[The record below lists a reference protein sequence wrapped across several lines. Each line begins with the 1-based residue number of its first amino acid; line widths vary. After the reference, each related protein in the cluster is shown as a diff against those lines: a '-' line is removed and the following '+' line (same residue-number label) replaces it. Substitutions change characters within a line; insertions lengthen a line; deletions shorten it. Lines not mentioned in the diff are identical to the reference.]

1 MDAPIATRYICYV
14 SPGERS
20 DTLAGREVGGYEID
34 ILLGRGGMGAVYRA
48 RDVELGRTVALK
60 VLAPE
65 FANNERFRERFLRES
80 KLAASLDHPHIV
92 PIFQAGEAEGVLF
105 LAMRY
110 VEGTDLARLVADE
123 GPLDPGRV
131 IALAEQAAS
140 ALDAAHE
147 QGLVHRDVKPS
158 NMLIARSAGREH
170 CYLADFGLT
179 KRTGS
184 ISGLTATHHVAGTL
198 DYIAP
203 EQIRGA
209 EVDARTDVYSLA
221 CVLHECLTAAPP
233 FERATDVAVLWAHVH
248 EEPPLVTSRRPELP
262 KAIDAVLA
270 RGLAKEPGDRYA
282 SCGELVAAARSA
294 FAPEHVIAR
303 PSRLRATMFAVAA
316 LAVGAAIAV
325 GAFLAFGRGSE
336 TGVTVTPNSVAVID
350 PATNEVVDDI
360 NVGVDPEAIAVG
372 RNAVWVANKED
383 ETVSRID
390 PKTRL
395 VGGAI
400 HLDDYPTDL
409 VLGGGDLWVAL
420 GSSTAVQRVPAASNH
435 ALPPIAAL
443 GKAPACGSPG
453 SSVAFGGGFVWYA
466 CEFADLGRVDPGAR
480 TGTSIGYDSGIL
492 ESASSANPA
501 FTDVA
506 YGLGRV
512 WLVNKSENA
521 VIEIDDGRFVRPIS
535 VGAGPVAIAVGQ
547 NSLWVACFDDDTV
560 WRIAIHEPGQPPT
573 LRSITVGDGP
583 ADVAVGE
590 GAVWVLNRND
600 GTVSRIDPDRNEVVA
615 TIEIG
620 HEPRRVAAGG
630 NAVWVSVAAPEK

>member
-1 MDAPIATRYICYV
+1 V

-20 DTLAGREVGGYEID
+20 DTLAGRQVGGYEID
-34 ILLGRGGMGAVYRA
+34 VLLGRGGMGAVYRA
-48 RDVELGRTVALK
+48 RDVDLGRTVALK

-80 KLAASLDHPHIV
+80 RLAASLDHPHIV

-110 VEGTDLARLVADE
+110 VEGTDLSQVVAKE
-123 GPLDPGRV
+123 GPLDPTRV
-131 IALAEQAAS
+131 VALAEQAAS

-147 QGLVHRDVKPS
+147 RGLVHRDVKPS

-184 ISGLTATHHVAGTL
+184 ISGLTVTHQVVGTL

-209 EVDARTDVYSLA
+209 EIDARADVYSLA

-248 EEPPLVTSRRPELP
+248 EEPPLVTSRRAELP

-270 RGLAKEPGDRYA
+270 RGLAKEPADRYA
-282 SCGELVAAARSA
+282 SCGELVAAVRSA
-294 FAPEHVIAR
+294 LTPEQVIAR
-303 PSRLRATMFAVAA
+303 PSRPRAAMVAVAA

-350 PATNEVVDDI
+350 PATNKLVADI
-360 NVGVDPEAIAVG
+360 NVGVDPEAVAVG
-372 RNAVWVANKED
+372 PNAVWVANTED
-383 ETVSRID
+383 QTVSRID
-390 PKTRL
+390 PKTRGL

-400 HLDDYPTDL
+400 HLDDYATDL
-409 VLGGGDLWVAL
+409 VVGDEDLWVAL
-420 GSSTAVQRVPAASNH
+420 RSSTAVTRVLAASN
-435 ALPPIAAL
+435 AAL
-443 GKAPACGSPG
+443 KSIPALGEGTACGSPS

-466 CEFADLGRVDPGAR
+466 CEFADLGRIDPR
-480 TGTSIGYDSGIL
+480 TGIGTEIGYEADIL
-492 ESASSANPA
+492 ESASSVAPA

-506 YGLGRV
+506 FGLDRL
-512 WLVNKSENA
+512 WLVNRSTNE
-521 VIEIDDGRFVRPIS
+521 VIELDAGHKVRTIT
-535 VGAGPVAIAVGQ
+535 VGPGPVAIAVGQ
-547 NSLWVACFDDDTV
+547 GALWVACFDADVV
-560 WRIAIHEPGQPPT
+560 WRIDIPGPGQPGTPT
-573 LRSITVGDGP
+573 SIPVGDGP

-590 GAVWVLNRND
+590 DAVWVLNRND

-615 TIEIG
+615 TIAIG
-620 HEPRRVAAGG
+620 REPRRIAAGG
-630 NAVWVSVAAPEK
+630 KAVWVTVAAPQK